1 MSDHSDRIVALEDVC
16 SRLQSDNTQLKA
28 KVEDLESHSRRNNL
42 RVVGIPEKM
51 EEADLVTFMADFFVE
66 VLGTNFLASPPIL
79 DIAHRIGPP
88 RTAGGETDAR
98 PRVFIVRFHYFCEKE
113 RVLRR
118 QRDIHQLQY
127 RGQKIFFFPRHDDQC
142 R

>member
-66 VLGTNFLASPPIL
+66 VLGTNFFASPPIL

-118 QRDIHQLQY
+118 QRDIHQLSVQ
-127 RGQKIFFFPRHDDQC
+127 RAKDLLFSPT
-142 R
+142 